1 MQVEQ
6 TQTPTP
12 MISKFDYMVRGWK
25 KKTVYIKISNGVV
38 LERTKYISP
47 VWEEARNN
55 QRERVMRS
63 VNGSN
68 IHAGG
73 HTLKGG
79 RYNNIHV

>member
-1 MQVEQ
+1 MNTEHQ
-6 TQTPTP
+6 PTP
-12 MISKFDYMVRGWK
+12 MISNFDYMVRGWEQ
-25 KKTVYIKISNGVV
+25 KTVFLKLTNGVV

-47 VWEEARNN
+47 VGEDARNN

-79 RYNNIHV
+79 RINNIHV